1 MSDETKELVV
11 TQIKE
16 LVVPNIDVEPFL
28 APLKPFRAQILA
40 AIESAKGISIKG
52 DVDGEKAGYA
62 KAKTLWSTL
71 RDLRTKGV
79 EAARV
84 ATKRPVLDVGG
95 AIDGLANECKALIE
109 PEEKRLKEEIDAYDK
124 AIEEEKAKKAKA
136 DADRVAER
144 LRLAWERMGA
154 KPVDLDFKLA
164 RDGSD
169 LAWCEHLLTVEK
181 RLERERMIRDREEAL
196 KALGASI
203 PMDLADWTQDQFD
216 SALCEAVDAHK
227 RKQEQ
232 DEENQRAEE
241 KRLADERRA
250 EETRRENVRRFDLL
264 SALGVIISMEA
275 VASLLPEEFDVAL
288 AEAKRL
294 KELADKK
301 AKDDADELRELRR
314 RQDLQ
319 EAEAKRAADAL
330 AAKERAAAIA
340 PDREKLARWTK
351 EVRAAIESCP
361 ALLDKEMARM
371 ASTAVRNLFS
381 VLDDLGE
388 AVDAEAPQTAGA
400 IEEPEESLE
409 DLM

>member
-1 MSDETKELVV
+1 MSDE
-11 TQIKE
+11 IKE
-16 LVVPNIDVEPFL
+16 LVVPSIDVKPFL
-28 APLKPFRAQILA
+28 APLTPFRAQILA
-40 AIESAKGISIKG
+40 AIESAKGISIKN

-62 KAKTLWSTL
+62 KAKTLWSSL

-109 PEEKRLKEEIDAYDK
+109 PEEKRLKAEIDAYDL
-124 AIEEEKAKKAKA
+124 AIEEAKAKKAKA

-169 LAWCEHLLTVEK
+169 LAWCEHLLAVEK
-181 RLERERMIRDREEAL
+181 RLERERMIRDREESL
-196 KALGASI
+196 KALGAVV

-232 DEENQRAEE
+232 EEQHRLAEE
-241 KRLADERRA
+241 QRIADERTDEA
-250 EETRRENVRRFDLL
+250 TRRENVRRFDLL
-264 SALGVIISMEA
+264 SALGIIVSMEA
-275 VASLLPEEFDVAL
+275 VAALLPEEFDAAL
-288 AEAKRL
+288 AEAKVI
-294 KELADKK
+294 KEEGDKK
-301 AKDDADELRELRR
+301 AKKDAADLAELRR
-314 RQDLQ
+314 KQAAQ
-319 EAEAKRAADAL
+319 EEEADRASKAL
-330 AAKERAAAIA
+330 AAKERAEAIA
-340 PDREKLARWTK
+340 PDREKLIRWAK
-351 EVRAAIESCP
+351 EVRASVESCP
-361 ALLDKEMARM
+361 DLLDKEMKRM
-371 ASTAVRNLFS
+371 ASTAVRHLFS
-381 VLDDLGE
+381 ALEDLGD
-388 AVDAEAPQTAGA
+388 AMDAEAPQTAEA
-400 IEEPEESLE
+400 IEESEESLE